1 MELVN
6 VEKLIEK
13 YENAETTLQ
22 EEQLLKEYFQQ
33 ADVPYHLLE
42 YKAMFNYFDESSAE
56 RFTKTIP
63 LKTNRPV
70 WRWLSVAAVALIMI
84 SVYTFNGTEP
94 SVQEKAELAYQEKAE
109 KAYQE
114 TQKALNLISQNLNRG
129 NNVAIAGLQE
139 FEKTQSKVF
148 KND

>member
-33 ADVPYHLLE
+33 TDVPYHLLE

-70 WRWLSVAAVALIMI
+70 WKWLSVAAVALIMI
-84 SVYTFNGTEP
+84 SVYTFNKTEL
-94 SVQEKAELAYQEKAE
+94 SEQEKAEM
-109 KAYQE
+109 AYQE

>member
-84 SVYTFNGTEP
+84 SVYTFNGSEP
-94 SVQEKAELAYQEKAE
+94 SEQEKAEM
-109 KAYQE
+109 AYQE

>member
-42 YKAMFNYFDESSAE
+42 YKAIFNYFDESSAE

-84 SVYTFNGTEP
+84 SVYTFNSSEP
-94 SVQEKAELAYQEKAE
+94 SEQEKAEM
-109 KAYQE
+109 AYQE

-129 NNVAIAGLQE
+129 SNVAIAGLQE